1 MKIVVDLNDP
11 ADVEQA
17 LALLTGEQPEHVAPE
32 PEPAASA
39 RPAPGRPA
47 APTGRPAPGGARPS
61 APAGRGAPAAGRPA
75 PGRAP
80 ASAPAPSEPAGGVS
94 KEELAAAVQ
103 AYAKANGPAAAKA
116 AFADYGAAIGANVTM
131 ISHISPD
138 DYDNAIQYFPA

>member
-17 LALLTGEQPEHVAPE
+17 LALLNGEQPEYVAPE
-32 PEPAASA
+32 APAAPA

-47 APTGRPAPGGARPS
+47 APAGRPAPGGARPS

-116 AFADYGAAIGANVTM
+116 AFADYSAAIGATVTM

>member
-32 PEPAASA
+32 ASAASA

-47 APTGRPAPGGARPS
+47 APAGRPAPGGARPS

-75 PGRAP
+75 PGRAQ

-103 AYAKANGPAAAKA
+103 AYAKANGPAATKA

-131 ISHISPD
+131 ISHIPTD